1 MPTLY
6 NRIQGRNLDRL
17 AALSDGIFAVAMTL
31 LVLDLHLPTAAQ
43 VHGERELLAALAALG
58 PQWITYGMSFLTLG
72 IFWAGQQTQLNHFA
86 EGTRD
91 LTWIHLGF
99 LFAVTLL
106 PLSTRLLA
114 EFFAYRAALGIYWL
128 NILVLGAMLFWSWSY
143 ATRANLVKADTPE
156 EVKGSICRRIVIA
169 QSLYAAG
176 AALCFIHTWLSI
188 AAIVLVQLNYALAP
202 RLWGRKQALSGFRA
216 GYQRTTPRLVSGF
229 FLYGRGACLPVEGRM
244 ETAGLNALA
253 MMRLG
258 SFRLMHSGAR
268 DGLGFLLIGLVAIGV
283 AVWVVARAERK
294 EPAKN

>member
-1 MPTLY
+1 MLTLY

-31 LVLDLHLPTAAQ
+31 LVLDLHVPLAAQ

-72 IFWAGQQTQLNHFA
+72 IFWAGQQTQLNHLA

-106 PLSTRLLA
+106 PFSTRLLA
-114 EFFAYRAALGIYWL
+114 EFFAYRTALGLYWL
-128 NILVLGAMLFWSWSY
+128 NIFVLGAMLFWSWSY

-156 EVKGSICRRIVIA
+156 EVRGSICRRIAIA
-169 QSLYAAG
+169 QSLYAGG

-188 AAIVLVQLNYALAP
+188 AAIVLVQLNYAFAP
-202 RLWGRKQALSGFRA
+202 RLWGRK
-216 GYQRTTPRLVSGF
+216 
-229 FLYGRGACLPVEGRM
+229 RG
-244 ETAGLNALA
+244 
-253 MMRLG
+253 
-258 SFRLMHSGAR
+258 
-268 DGLGFLLIGLVAIGV
+268 
-283 AVWVVARAERK
+283 
-294 EPAKN
+294 